1 MKEIWHGDDMKDGIV
16 FTKLESLQLKVLPKL
31 ESFSSGNCNFEFPFL
46 ADVTVM
52 ECPSI
57 QTFSVGEVS
66 TPKLQKVKLTEN
78 STDEGIWQEGR
89 LNPTLQQLFTKKSG
103 DDAEEDWS
111 DALHKLFD

>member
-1 MKEIWHGDDMKDGIV
+1 MKEIWHGDDVKDGIV

-31 ESFSSGNCNFEFPFL
+31 ESFCSGNYNFEFPSL

-57 QTFSVGEVS
+57 RTFSEGE
-66 TPKLQKVKLTEN
+66 
-78 STDEGIWQEGR
+78 
-89 LNPTLQQLFTKKSG
+89 SG

-111 DALHKLFD
+111 DALHMLFD